1 MSNVRNPK
9 YELKCQK
16 CGDSYLGYRTDS
28 RFCSQKCMFDNTQ
41 HKERICSSCNETY
54 VGYNNSKYCSSEC
67 RKVAGNYKKPGTTK
81 SATCVGCG
89 EEFTRPIS
97 YPSAMKYC
105 SNKCSHKEQKSV
117 RDKFVMELN
126 DAAVVFHS
134 TWEIR
139 FAACCMRYGIAWR
152 RYDGDDIETPVGN
165 YRPDFIVGKEERVI
179 EVKGYMN
186 FDSVVKIET
195 AQSLLGDRYLVIT
208 EKELIEF
215 EEHGTIN
222 GEQFDVIAQQN
233 RTRS

>member
-1 MSNVRNPK
+1 MTERPM
-9 YELKCQK
+9 YEMTCQW
-16 CGDSYLGYRTDS
+16 CGDSYIGRRSDAK
-28 RFCSQKCMFDNTQ
+28 FCSQDCAYDSSQ
-41 HKERICSSCNETY
+41 YKEKICKLCSNSY
-54 VGYNNSKYCSSEC
+54 KGYNNSKYCSSEC
-67 RKVAGNYKKPGTTK
+67 RKVAGNYKKPGPTK

-97 YPSAMKYC
+97 YASAMKYC

-222 GEQFDVIAQQN
+222 GEQCDVIAQHN

>member
-1 MSNVRNPK
+1 MTNRPM
-9 YELKCQK
+9 YEMNCQQ
-16 CGDSYLGYRTDS
+16 CGSLYIGRRSDAK
-28 RFCSQKCMFDNTQ
+28 FCSQDCAYDNSQ
-41 HKERICSSCNETY
+41 IKPKECKVCRKPFT
-54 VGYNNSKYCSSEC
+54 GYANKTYCSSEC
-67 RKVAGNYKKPGTTK
+67 RKAAGNYKKPGETK
-81 SATCVGCG
+81 SANCVGCG
-89 EEFTRPIS
+89 EEFTRPIW

-152 RYDGDDIETPVGN
+152 RYDGDDIETPVGT
-165 YRPDFIVGKEERVI
+165 YRPDFIAGRDERIV

-195 AQSLLGDRYLVIT
+195 AQRLLGDKDLVIT

-222 GEQFDVIAQQN
+222 GEHFDVTYQAN
-233 RTRS
+233 RTSG

>member
-1 MSNVRNPK
+1 MKNCDNCNSEFNPYRPQQK
-9 YELKCQK
+9 YCDVCK
-16 CGDSYLGYRTDS
+16 G
-28 RFCSQKCMFDNTQ
+28 
-41 HKERICSSCNETY
+41 
-54 VGYNNSKYCSSEC
+54 NSKLYAKDHYKKKATVCPCGALTGSKNIYCSSEC
-67 RKVAGNYKKPGTTK
+67 KKSYGNVGLVHNGVVGRK
-81 SATCVGCG
+81 SAICVGCG
-89 EEFTRPIS
+89 KEFTRPKS
-97 YPSAMKYC
+97 YASAMKYC
-105 SNKCSHKEQKSV
+105 SNKCSHKEQKSI

-165 YRPDFIVGKEERVI
+165 YRPDFIAGKEEHVV

-195 AQSLLGDRYLVIT
+195 AQRLLGNKYLVIT

-215 EEHGTIN
+215 EEYGTIN
-222 GEQFDVIAQQN
+222 GEQFDVIVQPDECKD
-233 RTRS
+233 R